1 MCEISGVKH
10 LVCEVA
16 RFSKHQ

>member
-1 MCEISGVKH
+1 MWGISGVKH

-16 RFSKHQ
+16 RFSKHH

>member
-1 MCEISGVKH
+1 MWGISGVKH
-10 LVCEVA
+10 FVCEVA